1 MFERYVAKY
10 LRISDDD
17 EDIGGNKLESD
28 SIVNQ
33 RKVLEYYIEHH
44 PELSKYP
51 VMEFLD
57 DGFSGVNFHRPG
69 VQRLLK
75 EVKENRIACI
85 VVKDLSRFGRN
96 YIEVGDYMEQ
106 VFPFMGVRFI
116 SVSDNYDSF
125 QKPVGIEIGFK
136 NLIHDLYSR
145 DLSRKVKSV
154 KHLHQERGYYSGG
167 DVPYGYQRNKGKE
180 TTYYPDLQAAQV
192 VKKIFLLAAEGIP
205 PSKIAET
212 LSNESIP
219 TPGAY
224 KNRSINENYKLKN
237 QKSNL
242 WTPTQVRQI
251 IQNEVY
257 IGTYVCHKITSV
269 KPREMKR
276 NDTSEY
282 MKFEDDHEPLVE
294 KALFQAAQSA
304 IQMRGKRG
312 RYKKEDNPHAL
323 KGKVK
328 CGRCGYGMIRSGK
341 RISIYSCY
349 MGEACGSHMKI
360 LTSVL
365 EKCVLDILK
374 KLIEASS
381 EKQKN
386 LQGAQK
392 QIVSELSK
400 IKAETRIL
408 EMKTGYC
415 KTRRLNLYH
424 QWKEGNIRKEEY
436 LTQKEALSEQEAEC
450 GWKLDI
456 LNRKLSDTL
465 LGQSNTIPGLDG
477 ESFLENL
484 ILTKEL
490 ADALI
495 ERIDVYE
502 ADRIEVTWK
511 FRDIICD
518 SPIIPC

>member
-1 MFERYVAKY
+1 MLEKYIAKY

-17 EDIGGNKLESD
+17 EDIGKNKLESD

-51 VMEFLD
+51 VTEFLD

-75 EVKENRIACI
+75 EVRENRVACI

-96 YIEVGDYMEQ
+96 YIEVGDYIEQ

-154 KHLHQERGYYSGG
+154 KHLHQERGHYSGG
-167 DVPYGYQRNKGKE
+167 DVPYGYQRNKGDGVA
-180 TTYYPDLQAAQV
+180 YYPDLQAAQT
-192 VKKIFLLAAEGIP
+192 VKRIFMFAADGIP
-205 PSKIAET
+205 PSKIAEI

-224 KNRSINENYKLKN
+224 KNQSINENYKLKN
-237 QKSNL
+237 YKSNL
-242 WTPTQVRQI
+242 WTPAQVREI

-257 IGTYVCHKITSV
+257 TGTYVCHKMTSV

-282 MKFEDDHEPLVE
+282 MRFENDHEPLVE

-304 IQMRGKRG
+304 IQVRGKRG
-312 RYKKEDNPHAL
+312 KYNKENNPHAL

-328 CGRCGYGMIRSGK
+328 CGCCGYGMIRSGK
-341 RISIYSCY
+341 RVNIYSCH

-360 LTSVL
+360 QTSVL
-365 EKCVLDILK
+365 EKSVLGILK
-374 KLIEASS
+374 KLMEADLEKERTLQSAQNQTLS
-381 EKQKN
+381 EF
-386 LQGAQK
+386 
-392 QIVSELSK
+392 SK
-400 IKAETRIL
+400 IKEEKRIF
-408 EMKTGYC
+408 EMKAGYC
-415 KTRRLNLYH
+415 KTSRLNLYH
-424 QWKEGNIRKEEY
+424 QWKEGHIRKEEY
-436 LTQKEALSEQEAEC
+436 LMRKEELSAQEAEC
-450 GWKLDI
+450 WRQLDI
-456 LNRKLSDTL
+456 LDKRLSDTPL
-465 LGQSNTIPGLDG
+465 DRPNTISGLDDG
-477 ESFLENL
+477 NFSENF

-490 ADALI
+490 VDTLI

-511 FRDIICD
+511 FRDIILC
-518 SPIIPC
+518 

>member
-1 MFERYVAKY
+1 MLEGYIAKY

-17 EDIGGNKLESD
+17 EDIGSNKMESD

-44 PELSKYP
+44 PELSKHP

-75 EVKENRIACI
+75 EVKENRVACI

-96 YIEVGDYMEQ
+96 YIEVGDYIEQ

-154 KHLHQERGYYSGG
+154 KHLHQERGCYSGG
-167 DVPYGYQRNKGKE
+167 DVPYGYQRNKGKGPA
-180 TTYYPDLQAAQV
+180 YYPDLQAAQT
-192 VKKIFLLAAEGIP
+192 VKKIFMLAADGMP

-212 LSNESIP
+212 LSNEAIP

-224 KNRSINENYKLKN
+224 KNQSINENYRLKN
-237 QKSNL
+237 YKSNL
-242 WTPTQVRQI
+242 WTPAQVREI

-276 NDTSEY
+276 NDATEY

-294 KALFQAAQSA
+294 KALFQAAQCA
-304 IQMRGKRG
+304 IQVRGKRG
-312 RYKKEDNPHAL
+312 RYKKAKNPHAL

-328 CGRCGYGMIRSGK
+328 CGCCGYGMIRSGK
-341 RISIYSCY
+341 RINVYACH
-349 MGEACGSHMKI
+349 MGEACGSHMRI
-360 LTSVL
+360 QTDVL
-365 EKCVLDILK
+365 EKSVLDTLIN
-374 KLIEASS
+374 LIEASS
-381 EKQKN
+381 EKGRT
-386 LQGAQK
+386 LQDTQN
-392 QIVSELSK
+392 QRVSELSK
-400 IKAETRIL
+400 AKEEKRIL
-408 EMKTGYC
+408 EMKAGYC
-415 KTRRLNLYH
+415 KTSRLNLYH
-424 QWKEGNIRKEEY
+424 HWKEGRIKKDEYLVQKEE
-436 LTQKEALSEQEAEC
+436 LLEQEAEC
-450 GWKLDI
+450 GKKLDI
-456 LNRKLSDTL
+456 LNRMLSDMS
-465 LGQSNTIPGLDG
+465 LGQSNTIPGVDD
-477 ESFLENL
+477 ESFPENL

-511 FRDIICD
+511 FRDII
-518 SPIIPC
+518 PC

>member
-1 MFERYVAKY
+1 MLEGYIAKY

-17 EDIGGNKLESD
+17 EDIGSNKLESD

-51 VMEFLD
+51 VMEFMD

-69 VQRLLK
+69 VQRLFK
-75 EVKENRIACI
+75 EVKENRVACI

-96 YIEVGDYMEQ
+96 YIEVGDYIEQ

-154 KHLHQERGYYSGG
+154 KHLHQERGCYSGG
-167 DVPYGYQRNKGKE
+167 DVPYGYQRNKGKGPA
-180 TTYYPDLQAAQV
+180 YYPDLQAAQT
-192 VKKIFLLAAEGIP
+192 VKKIFMLAADGMP

-212 LSNESIP
+212 LSNEAIP

-224 KNRSINENYKLKN
+224 KNQSINENYRLKN
-237 QKSNL
+237 YKSNL
-242 WTPTQVRQI
+242 WTPAQVREI

-257 IGTYVCHKITSV
+257 IGTYVCHKMTSV

-276 NDTSEY
+276 NDATEY
-282 MKFEDDHEPLVE
+282 IKFEDDHEPLVE
-294 KALFQAAQSA
+294 NALFQAAQCA
-304 IQMRGKRG
+304 IQVRGKRG
-312 RYKKEDNPHAL
+312 RYKKAKNPHAL

-328 CGRCGYGMIRSGK
+328 CGCCGYGMIRSGK
-341 RISIYSCY
+341 RINVYACH
-349 MGEACGSHMKI
+349 MGEACGSHMRI
-360 LTSVL
+360 QTNVL
-365 EKCVLDILK
+365 EKSVLDTLK
-374 KLIEASS
+374 NLIEVSS
-381 EKQKN
+381 EKGRT
-386 LQGAQK
+386 LQDTQN
-392 QIVSELSK
+392 QRVSELSK
-400 IKAETRIL
+400 AKEEKRIL
-408 EMKTGYC
+408 EMKVGYC
-415 KTRRLNLYH
+415 KTSRLNLYH
-424 QWKEGNIRKEEY
+424 QWKEGRIKKEEY
-436 LTQKEALSEQEAEC
+436 LVQKEELLEQETEC
-450 GWKLDI
+450 GKKLDI
-456 LNRKLSDTL
+456 LNRKLSDMS
-465 LGQSNTIPGLDG
+465 SNQTDTIPGVDD
-477 ESFLENL
+477 ENFPENL

-502 ADRIEVTWK
+502 SDRIEVTWK
-511 FRDIICD
+511 FRDII
-518 SPIIPC
+518 PC

>member
-1 MFERYVAKY
+1 MFKRYVAKY

-33 RKVLEYYIEHH
+33 RNVLEYYIEHH

-96 YIEVGDYMEQ
+96 YIEVGDYIEQ
-106 VFPFMGVRFI
+106 VFPFMRVRFI

-125 QKPVGIEIGFK
+125 EKPVGIEIGFK

-167 DVPYGYQRNKGKE
+167 DVPYGYQRNNGE
-180 TTYYPDLQAAQV
+180 GAAYYPDPQAAQI
-192 VKKIFLLAAEGIP
+192 VKKVFALAAEGMP

-224 KNRSINENYKLKN
+224 KNQSINENYKLKN
-237 QKSNL
+237 RKSNL
-242 WTPTQVRQI
+242 WTPAQVREI

-257 IGTYVCHKITSV
+257 IGTYVCHKISSV

-282 MKFEDDHEPLVE
+282 MKFENDHEPLVE
-294 KALFQAAQSA
+294 KALFEEAQSV
-304 IQMRGKRG
+304 IQVRGKRR

-341 RISIYSCY
+341 RINIYSCH
-349 MGEACGSHMKI
+349 MGGACGSHIKI
-360 LTSVL
+360 QTSVL
-365 EKCVLDILK
+365 DKCVLDVLK

-381 EKQKN
+381 KKGKT

-400 IKAETRIL
+400 TKEEKRIL
-408 EMKTGYC
+408 EMKAGYC
-415 KTRRLNLYH
+415 KTSRLNLYH
-424 QWKEGNIRKEEY
+424 QWKEGSIKKEEY
-436 LTQKEALSEQEAEC
+436 LIQKKELSEQETEC
-450 GWKLDI
+450 RQKLDV
-456 LNRKLSDTL
+456 LNKKLSDAL
-465 LGQSNTIPGLDG
+465 LEQSNTIPGVDG
-477 ESFLENL
+477 KNYLENL

-495 ERIDVYE
+495 EQIDVYE

-511 FRDIICD
+511 FRNIISC
-518 SPIIPC
+518 

>member
-1 MFERYVAKY
+1 MLEGYIAKY

-17 EDIGGNKLESD
+17 EDLGANKSESD

-69 VQRLLK
+69 IQKLLK
-75 EVKENRIACI
+75 EVKESRVACI

-96 YIEVGDYMEQ
+96 YIEAGDYIEQ

-154 KHLHQERGYYSGG
+154 KHLHQKRGCYSGG
-167 DVPYGYQRNKGKE
+167 DAPYGYRRNKEEGAA
-180 TTYYPDLQAAQV
+180 YDPDPQAAQTV
-192 VKKIFLLAAEGIP
+192 IKIFMLAADGIP
-205 PSKIAET
+205 PSRIAEI
-212 LSNESIP
+212 LSSESIP

-224 KNRSINENYKLKN
+224 KNQSANENYKLKN
-237 QKSNL
+237 HKSNL
-242 WTPTQVRQI
+242 WTPAQVREI

-257 IGTYVCHKITSV
+257 IGTYVCNKITSI
-269 KPREMKR
+269 KPRAMKR

-294 KALFQAAQSA
+294 KALFQAAQNA
-304 IQMRGKRG
+304 IQVRGKRG
-312 RYKKEDNPHAL
+312 RYKKEENPHAL

-328 CGRCGYGMIRSGK
+328 CGCCGYGMIRSGK
-341 RISIYSCY
+341 QVDSYSCH
-349 MGEACGSHMKI
+349 MGNACGSHMKI
-360 LTSVL
+360 QTSVL
-365 EKCVLDILK
+365 EKSVLDILK
-374 KLIEASS
+374 KLMEASS
-381 EKQKN
+381 EKERA
-386 LQGAQK
+386 LQSTQN
-392 QIVSELSK
+392 QILSELSK
-400 IKAETRIL
+400 VKEEKRIL
-408 EMKTGYC
+408 EMKAGYC
-415 KTRRLNLYH
+415 KTCRLNLYH
-424 QWKEGNIRKEEY
+424 QWKEGNLKKKEY
-436 LTQKEALSEQEAEC
+436 FMQKEALSEQESEC
-450 GWKLDI
+450 RQKLNLLDK
-456 LNRKLSDTL
+456 KLSDV
-465 LGQSNTIPGLDG
+465 SFAKSDSIPELSG
-477 ESFLENL
+477 EDFSENL
-484 ILTKEL
+484 NLTKAL
-490 ADALI
+490 ADTLI

-511 FRDIICD
+511 FRDMLLC
-518 SPIIPC
+518 

>member
-1 MFERYVAKY
+1 MLEVYVAKY

-17 EDIGGNKLESD
+17 EDIGRNKSESD
-28 SIVNQ
+28 SIANQ

-51 VMEFLD
+51 VIEFLD

-69 VQRLLK
+69 IQKLLK
-75 EVKENRIACI
+75 KVKENRIACI

-96 YIEVGDYMEQ
+96 YIETGDYIEQ
-106 VFPFMGVRFI
+106 IFPFMGVRFI

-125 QKPVGIEIGFK
+125 QKPVGIELGFK

-167 DVPYGYQRNKGKE
+167 DVPYGYQRNQEEGAA
-180 TTYYPDLQAAQV
+180 YYPDLQAAQIV
-192 VKKIFLLAAEGIP
+192 RKIFALAAEGMS
-205 PSKIAET
+205 PSKIAEI

-224 KNRSINENYKLKN
+224 KNQSVNEHYNLKN
-237 QKSNL
+237 HKRNL
-242 WTPTQVRQI
+242 WTPAQVREI

-257 IGTYVCHKITSV
+257 IGTYVCHKFTSV

-294 KALFQAAQSA
+294 KTLFHAAQSA
-304 IQMRGKRG
+304 IRPRGKRG
-312 RYKKEDNPHAL
+312 RYKRDDNPHAL

-328 CGRCGYGMIRSGK
+328 CGRCGYGMIRSGTCV
-341 RISIYSCY
+341 SVYACY

-360 LTSVL
+360 PTSEL
-365 EKCVLDILK
+365 EKNILK
-374 KLIEASS
+374 IIIKLMETSS
-381 EKQKN
+381 DKQKSV
-386 LQGAQK
+386 QGTQN
-392 QIVSELSK
+392 QIASELSK
-400 IKAETRIL
+400 AREEKRIL
-408 EMKTGYC
+408 EMRAGYWKTS
-415 KTRRLNLYH
+415 RLNLYQ
-424 QWKEGNIRKEEY
+424 QWKEGKIKKEEY
-436 LTQKEALSEQEAEC
+436 LTQKEELSEREAKC
-450 GWKLDI
+450 RQKLDT
-456 LNRKLSDTL
+456 LNKKLRGASFD
-465 LGQSNTIPGLDG
+465 QIYAVEGLDHA
-477 ESFLENL
+477 SLTKNL
-484 ILTKEL
+484 TLTKEL

-495 ERIDVYE
+495 ERIEVYE
-502 ADRIEVTWK
+502 ADRIEVKWK
-511 FRDIICD
+511 FRDIVSFIHE
-518 SPIIPC
+518 SKK

>member
-1 MFERYVAKY
+1 MLEGYIAKY

-17 EDIGGNKLESD
+17 EDIGSNKMESD

-75 EVKENRIACI
+75 EVKENRVACI

-96 YIEVGDYMEQ
+96 YIEVGDYIEQ

-154 KHLHQERGYYSGG
+154 KHLHQKRGCYSGG
-167 DVPYGYQRNKGKE
+167 DVPYGYQRNKGE
-180 TTYYPDLQAAQV
+180 GPAYYPDPQAAQI
-192 VKKIFLLAAEGIP
+192 VKKIFMFAADAMP

-212 LSNESIP
+212 LSGESIP

-224 KNRSINENYKLKN
+224 KNQSINENYRLKN
-237 QKSNL
+237 DKINL
-242 WTPTQVRQI
+242 WTPAQVREI

-257 IGTYVCHKITSV
+257 IGTYVCHKMTSV

-294 KALFQAAQSA
+294 KALFQAAQCA
-304 IQMRGKRG
+304 IQVRGKRG
-312 RYKKEDNPHAL
+312 RYKKENNPHAL

-328 CGRCGYGMIRSGK
+328 CGCCGYGMIRSGK
-341 RISIYSCY
+341 RISVYSCH
-349 MGEACGSHMKI
+349 MGEACGSHMRI
-360 LTSVL
+360 QTNVL
-365 EKCVLDILK
+365 EKIVLDTLK
-374 KLIEASS
+374 KMAETSS
-381 EKQKN
+381 ERGRT
-386 LQGAQK
+386 LQDTQN
-392 QIVSELSK
+392 QIISELSK
-400 IKAETRIL
+400 ANEEKRVLEIKA
-408 EMKTGYC
+408 GYC
-415 KTRRLNLYH
+415 KTSRLDLYH
-424 QWKEGNIRKEEY
+424 QWKEGKIKKEEY
-436 LTQKEALSEQEAEC
+436 LAQKDELSEQEAEC
-450 GWKLDI
+450 KKKLDI
-456 LNRKLSDTL
+456 LNEKLSDMTL
-465 LGQSNTIPGLDG
+465 VQSGTIPGLSSEG
-477 ESFLENL
+477 IPENL

-511 FRDIICD
+511 FRDILSC
-518 SPIIPC
+518 